1 MEQLL
6 KKLPNGYFGLISNA
20 IVPTN
25 NKAEIDKILK
35 AHSVTKPFI
44 LYEGPDEPIAE
55 LKSARLPYILIRDG
69 NIINPFNMSFICEDK
84 YDNESWV
91 FYQAASKV
99 ICLTDKNK
107 FYSAIK
113 ALRANTQVV
122 VLKTT
127 LSTFLFTKYVHFYTK
142 SEPIFYQLQKTPD
155 PDPTHVQ
162 YLRSLIEEKQTMLRM
177 LLEDDSD
184 SKETKDEKES
194 KESDSF
200 KELDG
205 LKESGTQRPPSPPML
220 PEYDGDEQNITMEFK
235 RDETEERVTDVSI
248 TLLTHYFNHS
258 DSRRQLE
265 FDTALGMNLA
275 NEFVK
280 EVVLFM
286 TDKSTTI
293 SEDIPKEKLKIV
305 NHNKWPTYKEMIEY
319 ANENCKGVTGLIHL
333 DCYLDNKGQWET
345 LYTELDNKKVM
356 YALSCHETDMTKIWK
371 SQEQSNTL
379 YAYKQD
385 AWIFLSP
392 LSLTP
397 PDIQFGLR
405 NAAAAFA
412 HQLIINADYTF
423 YNLCN
428 RYRIMHLDNVI
439 KVGDKRK
446 RATVEGE
453 YYAVPDFEGINSVPV
468 DFLVQKLD
476 IPDEEV
482 YKIKCELLS
491 KFMKLKK

>member
-1 MEQLL
+1 MEELL

-20 IVPTN
+20 IVPTS
-25 NKAEIDKILK
+25 NKTEIAKILK
-35 AHSVTKPFI
+35 AHNVNKPYI
-44 LYEGPDEPIAE
+44 LYEGPDEHIAE

-69 NIINPFNMSFICEDK
+69 DIINPFNMSVICEDK
-84 YDNESWV
+84 YDNESWA

-113 ALRANTQVV
+113 ALRANSQVI
-122 VLKTT
+122 VLKTA
-127 LSTFLFTKYVHFYTK
+127 LSTLLFTKYVYFYTK
-142 SEPIFYQLQKTPD
+142 SEPLLYQFQKTPD
-155 PDPTHVQ
+155 HDPNHVQ
-162 YLRSLIEEKQTMLRM
+162 YLRSLIEEKQTMLKM
-177 LLEDDSD
+177 LLENDSE
-184 SKETKDEKES
+184 SEERKE
-194 KESDSF
+194 
-200 KELDG
+200 ELIPLG
-205 LKESGTQRPPSPPML
+205 PPIL
-220 PEYDGDEQNITMEFK
+220 PEYEGDEQNITMEFE

-293 SEDIPKEKLKIV
+293 SDDIPKEKLKIV

-345 LYTELDNKKVM
+345 LYMELDNKRVM

-379 YAYKQD
+379 YSYKQD
-385 AWIFLSP
+385 AWIFFSP
-392 LSLTP
+392 ISLTS

-405 NAAAAFA
+405 NASSVFA
-412 HQLIINADYTF
+412 HQIIANSDYTL

-446 RATVEGE
+446 RETAEGE

-468 DFLVQKLD
+468 DFLIQKLD
-476 IPDEEV
+476 VPDEEV
-482 YKIKCELLS
+482 YKIKCDILS
-491 KFMKLKK
+491 KYMKLKK